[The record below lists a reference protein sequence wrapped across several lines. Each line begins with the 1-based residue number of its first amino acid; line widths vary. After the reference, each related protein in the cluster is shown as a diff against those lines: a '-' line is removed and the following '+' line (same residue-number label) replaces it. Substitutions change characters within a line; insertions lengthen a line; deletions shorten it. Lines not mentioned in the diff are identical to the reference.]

1 VKILKYNKEIKKIM
15 IDEGINQKELAKRTG
30 INQSTLSATFA
41 GERNWTVN
49 KIEKVLDALG
59 YELQIVKKENK

>member
-1 VKILKYNKEIKKIM
+1 M